1 MARQVIKATSD
12 RFKTIQ
18 EGLQTCLI
26 HRNDR
31 LWTTYDEIWFAECDK
46 NEQTTGRV
54 IRVRVT
60 HILFGEMFGLEAAHV
75 LISYRPAD
83 SGIASLPVMNFTYEQ
98 ISAVTN
104 ECRETLLDPDS
115 RKQEVLF

>member
-1 MARQVIKATSD
+1 
-12 RFKTIQ
+12 
-18 EGLQTCLI
+18 
-26 HRNDR
+26 
-31 LWTTYDEIWFAECDK
+31 
-46 NEQTTGRV
+46 
-54 IRVRVT
+54 
-60 HILFGEMFGLEAAHV
+60 MFGLEAAQA

-115 RKQEVLF
+115 PKQEVLF